1 MVGILEGELEVKD
14 ALAGVFLLTLLACSS
29 SSDEEPNATPQGT
42 GGTGGTTTCGSAQP
56 SLLYTTSNVLRGP
69 AVDDQFVYFVENVN
83 EIRKLPKAGGAAST
97 VSTLSG
103 TTGLWDVHLRVYV
116 DGEKLYYSDNQAL
129 YSLDKAGGTP
139 SVLAVSASTN
149 ATGIHPMFA
158 FDDESIYFGDRASTT
173 AGDAN
178 GTVSKVSKTGGTPT
192 VLATG
197 QAGPSSVVL
206 DDANVYWINEGTIT
220 SSLTLLNN
228 SGIAS
233 VAKAG
238 GAASVLFTE
247 KTDGSGVGA
256 DSGDLL
262 VAANSLFFSSIDLN
276 DFSNTGEYE
285 LAKTG
290 GTPVSFSDCP
300 TLGAFL
306 LNGVMY
312 ADCGDRISKFD
323 LTTGAETELVCFP
336 VDLEGSL
343 GMTHDDSTIYY
354 VKAEHSTGADQPYA
368 IYSIPLE

>member
-1 MVGILEGELEVKD
+1 MKLEVRE
-14 ALAGVFLLTLLACSS
+14 ALAAVFLLTLVACSS
-29 SSDEEPNATPQGT
+29 SSDEKPSTTPPGT

-56 SLLYTTSNVLRGP
+56 SLLYTTPDILRGA
-69 AVDDQFVYFVENVN
+69 AVDDQFVYFVESVT
-83 EIRKLPKAGGAAST
+83 EINKIPKEGGAAST

-103 TTGLWDVHLRVYV
+103 TSGLLDVHLRVYV

-139 SVLAVSASTN
+139 SVLAMSASTN
-149 ATGIHPMFA
+149 ATGIHPVFA

-173 AGDAN
+173 AGAAN
-178 GTVSKVSKTGGTPT
+178 GTVSKVSKSGGTPT

-206 DDANVYWINEGTIT
+206 DDTSVYWINEGTIT

-247 KTDGSGVGA
+247 TTDGSGVGA

-262 VAANSLFFSSIDLN
+262 VAADKLYFSSVDLN

-312 ADCGDRISKFD
+312 ANCGDRISKFD

-336 VDLEGSL
+336 VDLEGSVA
-343 GMTHDDSTIYY
+343 MTHDDSNIYY
-354 VKAEHSTGADQPYA
+354 VKAEPSTGADEPYA